1 MDVSATNMILKFNR
15 WCENKG
21 VKNTFANY
29 IWWKANVMNKLQFR
43 QHLENKFEG
52 IVTKDTQRY
61 VSVKYKNRTVMEIHR
76 GMNNY
81 RIGINKKFIPEKAY
95 LNKLIKTTKVH
106 SANNSYIEIY
116 RDNISELVVIELDNY
131 VNNFILS
138 NKL

>member
-1 MDVSATNMILKFNR
+1 
-15 WCENKG
+15 
-21 VKNTFANY
+21 
-29 IWWKANVMNKLQFR
+29 MNLTKLQFR

-52 IVTKDTQRY
+52 VIIKDTQRY
-61 VSVKYKNRTVMEIHR
+61 ISVKYKNRTVMEIHR

-95 LNKLIKTTKVH
+95 LNKLIKTTKVR

-131 VNNFILS
+131 VNNFIIT

>member
-1 MDVSATNMILKFNR
+1 
-15 WCENKG
+15 
-21 VKNTFANY
+21 
-29 IWWKANVMNKLQFR
+29 MNKLQFR
-43 QHLENKFEG
+43 QQLENKFEG

>member
-1 MDVSATNMILKFNR
+1 
-15 WCENKG
+15 
-21 VKNTFANY
+21 
-29 IWWKANVMNKLQFR
+29 MNKLQFR

-61 VSVKYKNRTVMEIHR
+61 VSVKYKNRSIMEIHR
-76 GMNNY
+76 GMNSY

-95 LNKLIKTTKVH
+95 LNKLIKTSNVR

-116 RDNISELVVIELDNY
+116 RDCIPELVVMELDNY
-131 VNNFILS
+131 ISNFILS